1 MLLSQMPNLYIINH
15 PLKGRCVHCAEDIQE
30 GSVVEVCPLIILS
43 AEDAKLIHQTHLY
56 DYYFA
61 WEDGKDSA
69 AIALGYGSLYNHATS
84 PNAEPESIQDRKEIR
99 ITAIKD
105 IPAGTEITINYQG
118 ASKDSDCV
126 IDFDV
131 VE

>member
-1 MLLSQMPNLYIINH
+1 MLLSQMPNLYILNH
-15 PLKGRCVHCAEDIQE
+15 PLKGRGVHCAEDIQK
-30 GSVVEVCPLIILS
+30 GSVLEVCPAIILS
-43 AEDAKLIHQTHLY
+43 AEDTKLIHQTHLY

-61 WEDGKDSA
+61 WEDGKDSS
-69 AIALGYGSLYNHATS
+69 AIALGYGSLYNHS
-84 PNAEPESIQDRKEIR
+84 ENPNAEPESIQERNEIR

-105 IPAGTEITINYQG
+105 IPAGEEITINYQG

-126 IDFDV
+126 IDFEV